1 MATRTEDLTVVQGT
15 DALFKINIKDSAG
28 NAFDIT
34 DKSFSASMKKSFS
47 AADNTKIDFT
57 TNIVNAQSGIVSI
70 SLDNTDTANL
80 DTATRYVYDLLMY
93 NTSGNTDITS
103 ILSGK
108 VFITPS
114 VTRVS

>member
-15 DALFKINIKDSAG
+15 DATFKINIKDSAG

-47 AADNTKIDFT
+47 AADSTKIDFT
-57 TNIVNAQSGIVSI
+57 TQIVGAQTGIISI
-70 SLDNTDTANL
+70 ALTNDQTSDL
-80 DTATRYVYDLLMY
+80 DTSTRYVYDVLMY
-93 NTSGNTDITS
+93 NTSGNTEITS

-108 VFITPS
+108 IFVDPS
-114 VTRVS
+114 VTRVT